1 MALLT
6 DAATLFDRGSHGMT
20 AFLAITALE
29 QTAKAH
35 LGVYRRD
42 KPGKGKGRDPL
53 RDHQA
58 KHSMASLP
66 IVYVG
71 LRLTE
76 ALGAD
81 AYRRLQAEAKSGFAR
96 TRKACLYAE
105 KQHNIFTTPAVAIT
119 GAGHVSCHF
128 SRSSPPMMR
137 SSVTQTFV

>member
-1 MALLT
+1 M
-6 DAATLFDRGSHGMT
+6 
-20 AFLAITALE
+20 
-29 QTAKAH
+29 
-35 LGVYRRD
+35 YRRD

-53 RDHQA
+53 GTQA

-71 LRLTE
+71 FRLTE

-119 GAGHVSCHF
+119 GAGPGAVF
-128 SRSSPPMMR
+128 LAISPPMMR